1 MIGFEDR
8 GRPPRCRRRMVDCTG
23 RTDFSQ
29 RHLPL
34 FREAGRIHSV
44 GSVVD
49 PRGWRQIPVRLLAR
63 LSFAFSRRR
72 MAGCSVQRWSL
83 SLGRWC
89 GVSVHLHIFF
99 LLSALLALAF
109 TLPDQDLV
117 VAGLMM
123 VSILLVSVILHELGH
138 ALAVARV
145 GGKVDAIVLGPV
157 GGLISPRVPDEPEVH
172 LFVALAG
179 PITHLLLAVIAAI
192 GLAIAGNTQL
202 LGLLNPLAT
211 PTDLIEPG
219 GTALVAAKI
228 MLWLN
233 WNLMLLN
240 LLPAYPFDGGPI
252 LRSMLWPALGR
263 RTARI
268 VTARVAMG
276 IAVVLAALSIPTLTG
291 EIHTNFPLWIPLVT
305 LAIFLFF
312 SARQDLAAAASS
324 ELNEEPAGYQLSAD
338 GLDLLDVM
346 WANEEDANGVLVE
359 HQQRTSTE
367 ENRREQEAVEDA
379 RVDDILTRLHNLSW
393 SALSPDEIAILQRA
407 SQRYRNRRH
416 QRDDA

>member
-1 MIGFEDR
+1 
-8 GRPPRCRRRMVDCTG
+8 
-23 RTDFSQ
+23 
-29 RHLPL
+29 
-34 FREAGRIHSV
+34 
-44 GSVVD
+44 
-49 PRGWRQIPVRLLAR
+49 
-63 LSFAFSRRR
+63 

-99 LLSALLALAF
+99 LLSGLLALAF
-109 TLPDQDLV
+109 TLPDHDLV

-123 VSILLVSVILHELGH
+123 VGILLVSIILHELGH

-179 PITHLLLAVIAAI
+179 PLTHLLLAVIAAI

-211 PTDLIEPG
+211 PTDLVEPG

-228 MLWLN
+228 ALWLN

-263 RTARI
+263 RTARV

-276 IAVVLAALSIPTLTG
+276 IAVFLAAVSIPTLTG

-312 SARQDLAAAASS
+312 SARQDLAAAAAP
-324 ELNEEPAGYQLSAD
+324 ELNEEPAGYQVSAD

-346 WANEEDANGVLVE
+346 WANEEEPNGVLVE
-359 HQQRTSTE
+359 HQQRTSNE

-379 RVDDILTRLHNLSW
+379 RVDDILARLHHSSW

-416 QRDDA
+416 QREDA